1 MELMNLSCEG
11 FLEELASKAAA
22 PGGGGASALV
32 GAAGVALGA
41 AAKLLDLYA
50 AAWGDVFC
58 SDVGVD
64 FFRVR

>member
-32 GAAGVALGA
+32 GAAGVT
-41 AAKLLDLYA
+41 
-50 AAWGDVFC
+50 VI
-58 SDVGVD
+58 VGL
-64 FFRVR
+64 